1 MMTKKESPHKPFV
14 VTLDNCHEEPIH
26 IPGSIQPHGMLIVI
40 GRHDFLIKQVSENI
54 LQFTGESAKFFLG
67 KSITELLGESFY
79 TFINVALGSESK
91 YARTANSIKVK
102 LSPSVAEDVLYD
114 AVFHCEGDVVLID
127 IEQSPQ
133 EINIQ
138 YASYYH
144 KIKEF
149 TRSLSEHAELQAI
162 FERSVA
168 EVRDLTGYDR
178 VMLYRFDHE
187 YNGEVIAESKVDRL
201 NSFLGQHF
209 PESDIPA
216 QARALYVKN
225 KVRIIADVNAAPSP
239 LVPPVHPDSDMSTD
253 LGLSMLRS
261 VSPIHIQYLK
271 NMGIY
276 ASMSISI
283 IVDDHLWGLI
293 ACHHYSPHLVS
304 VETREAAL
312 FLSVLISHLI
322 TTNDRSQARLYDSEL
337 LALNARLA
345 ENMVQVVNYV
355 DGLRKDIP
363 AMLGLA
369 SAEGVVWNLEGH
381 AESYGSTPT
390 DEQTE
395 QLVDWLFAKIGKSFL
410 FHTHKLSEIN
420 PAFREFASVASGIL
434 FIVLSFTDR
443 QYFLWFRPEV
453 MNTKNWGGKPEKTIE
468 FLDDGSH
475 RLMPRRSF
483 ELWKER
489 VRYTSA
495 PFNEIE
501 IRNVLKFRNTMQN
514 YLMVNTE
521 LLRERN
527 ADLERKIAQRTL
539 SLEQEIREREKI
551 QQELELSLRALQAS
565 NKELEQ
571 FAYIASHDLQE
582 PLRKI
587 QVLGDRLH
595 NFSDQLD
602 ARSQDYLRRMI
613 KAANRMQML
622 VVDLLSFSRIGVT
635 GDSVRYVNLNDVMK
649 DVLSNLHI
657 AIEESGAQID
667 IGDLGSICADASQIN
682 RLFQNLM
689 QNAIKFVRQDA
700 APDISI
706 HRVKETADT
715 ATFEIRDNGIG
726 FEKEYEEKI
735 FGLFSRLHKSSEDYQ
750 GTGLGLAVCRKIVES
765 HRGKIWA
772 RSRLG
777 EGTSFFIQLPLRGAI
792 EAARQGDSLIA
803 DSFLED

>member
-1 MMTKKESPHKPFV
+1 MTAKKSPQKPFT

-26 IPGSIQPHGMLIVI
+26 TPGSIQPHGMLVVI
-40 GRHDFLIKQVSENI
+40 DRHDFCIKQVSENI
-54 LQFTGESAKFFLG
+54 IRFTGESADFFLG
-67 KSITELLGESFY
+67 KKVAELLGESFY
-79 TFINVALGSESK
+79 TFLNVALHARSK
-91 YARTANSIKVK
+91 YSHTANSIKVK
-102 LSPSVAEDVLYD
+102 LPSKAAESVLFD

-127 IEQSPQ
+127 VEQSPQ
-133 EINIQ
+133 DSSIQ

-187 YNGEVIAESKVDRL
+187 YNGEVIAESRVDKL

-225 KVRIIADVNAAPSP
+225 KVRIIADVNAQPSA
-239 LVPPVHPDSDMSTD
+239 LVPLLHPGTEGPTD

-271 NMGIY
+271 NMGVC

-283 IVDDHLWGLI
+283 IVDGHLWGLI
-293 ACHHYSPHLVS
+293 TCHHYSPHIVS

-369 SAEGVVWNLEGH
+369 NAEGVAWNLEGH
-381 AESYGSTPT
+381 TESYGSTPS

-395 QLVDWLFAKIGKSFL
+395 QLVNWLFTKVGKSFL
-410 FHTHKLSEIN
+410 FHTHKLSDIN
-420 PAFREFASVASGIL
+420 PEFREYAEVASGIL
-434 FIVLSFTDR
+434 FIVLSFTDK
-443 QYFLWFRPEV
+443 QFFLWFRPEV
-453 MNTKNWGGKPEKTIE
+453 MNTRHWGGKPEKTIE

-489 VRYTSA
+489 VRFTSA

-501 IRNVLKFRNTMQN
+501 IRNVLKFRTTMQN
-514 YLMVNTE
+514 YLMMNTE
-521 LLRERN
+521 FLRERN

-539 SLEQEIREREKI
+539 SLEQEIREREKV

-635 GDSVRYVNLNDVMK
+635 GESIRHVNLNDIMR

-657 AIEESGAQID
+657 AIEESGAQLD
-667 IGDLGSICADASQIN
+667 IGELGSICANAAQIS

-689 QNAIKFVRQDA
+689 QNAIKFVKNGTVPR
-700 APDISI
+700 ISVK
-706 HRVKETADT
+706 RVEETADT

-735 FGLFSRLHKSSEDYQ
+735 FGLFSRLHRTNEDYQ
-750 GTGLGLAVCRKIVES
+750 GTGLGLAACRKIVES

-772 RSRLG
+772 RSNLG
-777 EGTSFFIQLPLRGAI
+777 EGTAFFILLPLRGAMD
-792 EAARQGDSLIA
+792 AAALEEQVLA
-803 DSFLED
+803 DSFVED

>member
-1 MMTKKESPHKPFV
+1 MTEKKSIHKPFA

-26 IPGSIQPHGMLIVI
+26 IPGSIQPHGMLVVI
-40 GRHDFLIKQVSENI
+40 GRHDFIIKQVSENI
-54 LQFTGESAKFFLG
+54 IRFAGEPADFFLG
-67 KSITELLGESFY
+67 RKIAELLGESFY
-79 TFINVALGSESK
+79 TFLNVALNSESK
-91 YARTANSIKVK
+91 YARTANSIKVE
-102 LSPSVAEDVLYD
+102 LSPGKVNNVLFD

-127 IEQSPQ
+127 VEESPQ
-133 EINIQ
+133 DTSIQ

-187 YNGEVIAESKVDRL
+187 YNGEVIAESKVEKL

-225 KVRIIADVNAAPSP
+225 KVRIIADVNIQPSA
-239 LVPPVHPDSDMSTD
+239 LVPLLHPDTKGPTD
-253 LGLSMLRS
+253 LGFSMLRS

-271 NMGIY
+271 NMGVC

-293 ACHHYSPHLVS
+293 ACHHYSPHIVS

-337 LALNARLA
+337 LSLNARLA

-369 SAEGVVWNLEGH
+369 NAEGVVWNLEGH
-381 AESYGSTPT
+381 TESYGSTPS

-395 QLVDWLFAKIGKSFL
+395 QLVDWLFTKVGKSFL
-410 FHTHKLSEIN
+410 FHTHKLSDIN
-420 PAFREFASVASGIL
+420 PAFREFAGVASGIL

-443 QYFLWFRPEV
+443 QFFLWVRPEV
-453 MNTKNWGGKPEKTIE
+453 MNTKHWGGKPEKTIE

-483 ELWKER
+483 ELWKEK
-489 VRYTSA
+489 VRFTSA
-495 PFNEIE
+495 LFNEIE

-521 LLRERN
+521 FLRERN

-539 SLEQEIREREKI
+539 SLEQEIREREKV
-551 QQELELSLRALQAS
+551 QQELEFSLRALQAS

-635 GDSVRYVNLNDVMK
+635 GESIRYVNLNDIMR

-667 IGDLGSICADASQIN
+667 IGDLGSICADAAQIN

-689 QNAIKFVRQDA
+689 QNAIKFVKNGTVPQ
-700 APDISI
+700 ISVT
-706 HRVKETADT
+706 RVEETADT

-735 FGLFSRLHKSSEDYQ
+735 FGLFSRLHKSNEDYQ
-750 GTGLGLAVCRKIVES
+750 GTGLGLAVCRKIVDS

-777 EGTSFFIQLPLRGAI
+777 EGTSFFIQLPLRGAVDAPI
-792 EAARQGDSLIA
+792 KEDQLVA
-803 DSFLED
+803 DSILEE

>member
-1 MMTKKESPHKPFV
+1 MVEKKSPHKPFA

-26 IPGSIQPHGMLIVI
+26 IPGSIQPHGMLVVI
-40 GRHDFLIKQVSENI
+40 GRHDFIIKQVSENI
-54 LQFTGESAKFFLG
+54 IRFTGEPADFFLG
-67 KSITELLGESFY
+67 KKVTELLGESFY
-79 TFINVALGSESK
+79 TFLNVALNSESK

-102 LSPSVAEDVLYD
+102 LSPSLVENVLFD
-114 AVFHCEGDVVLID
+114 AVFHCEGDLVLID
-127 IEQSPQ
+127 VEQSPQ
-133 EINIQ
+133 DISIQ

-187 YNGEVIAESKVDRL
+187 YNGEVIAESKVDKL

-216 QARALYVKN
+216 QARSLYVKN
-225 KVRIIADVNAAPSP
+225 KVRIIADVNAQPSA
-239 LVPPVHPDSDMSTD
+239 LVPLLHPDTDGPTD
-253 LGLSMLRS
+253 LGFSMLRS

-271 NMGIY
+271 NMGVC

-293 ACHHYSPHLVS
+293 ACHHYSPHRVS

-369 SAEGVVWNLEGH
+369 NAEGVVWNLEGH
-381 AESYGSTPT
+381 AESYGRTPS

-395 QLVDWLFAKIGKSFL
+395 QLVDWLFTKVGKSFL
-410 FHTHKLSEIN
+410 FHTHKLSDIN
-420 PAFREFASVASGIL
+420 PEFREFAGVASGIL

-443 QYFLWFRPEV
+443 QFFLWVRPEV
-453 MNTKNWGGKPEKTIE
+453 MNTKHWGGKPEKTIE

-483 ELWKER
+483 ELWKEK
-489 VRYTSA
+489 VRFTSA

-539 SLEQEIREREKI
+539 SLEQEIREREKV

-602 ARSQDYLRRMI
+602 TRSQDYLRRMI

-635 GDSVRYVNLNDVMK
+635 GESIRYVNLNDIMR
-649 DVLSNLHI
+649 DVLSNLHV
-657 AIEESGAQID
+657 AIEESGAQIHV
-667 IGDLGSICADASQIN
+667 GDLGSICADAAQIN

-689 QNAIKFVRQDA
+689 QNAIKFVQNGA
-700 APDISI
+700 VPQISI
-706 HRVKETADT
+706 TRVEETADT

-735 FGLFSRLHKSSEDYQ
+735 FGLFSRLHKSNEDYQ
-750 GTGLGLAVCRKIVES
+750 GTGLGLAVCRKIVDS

-772 RSRLG
+772 RSELG
-777 EGTSFFIQLPLRGAI
+777 EGTAFFIQLPLRGAMDVVAP
-792 EAARQGDSLIA
+792 EEQVLA

>member
-1 MMTKKESPHKPFV
+1 MIEKKSPHKPFA

-26 IPGSIQPHGMLIVI
+26 IPGSIQPHGMLVVI
-40 GRHDFLIKQVSENI
+40 GRHDFIIKQVSENI
-54 LQFTGESAKFFLG
+54 IRFTGEPADFFLG
-67 KSITELLGESFY
+67 KKVTELLGESFY
-79 TFINVALGSESK
+79 TFLNVALNSESK

-102 LSPSVAEDVLYD
+102 LSPSLVENVLFD
-114 AVFHCEGDVVLID
+114 AVFHCEGDLVLID
-127 IEQSPQ
+127 VEQSPQ
-133 EINIQ
+133 DISIQ

-187 YNGEVIAESKVDRL
+187 YNGEVIAESKVDKL

-216 QARALYVKN
+216 QARSLYVKN
-225 KVRIIADVNAAPSP
+225 KVRIIADVNAQPSA
-239 LVPPVHPDSDMSTD
+239 LVPLLHPDTDGPTD
-253 LGLSMLRS
+253 LGFSMLRS

-271 NMGIY
+271 NMGVC

-293 ACHHYSPHLVS
+293 ACHHYSPHRVS

-369 SAEGVVWNLEGH
+369 NAEGVVWNLEGH
-381 AESYGSTPT
+381 AESYGRTPS

-395 QLVDWLFAKIGKSFL
+395 QLVDWLFTKVGKSFL
-410 FHTHKLSEIN
+410 FHTHKLSDIN
-420 PAFREFASVASGIL
+420 PEFREFAGVASGIL

-443 QYFLWFRPEV
+443 QFFLWVRPEV
-453 MNTKNWGGKPEKTIE
+453 MNTKHWGGKPEKTIE

-483 ELWKER
+483 ELWKEK
-489 VRYTSA
+489 VRFTSA

-539 SLEQEIREREKI
+539 SLEQEIREREKV

-602 ARSQDYLRRMI
+602 TRSQDYLRRMI

-635 GDSVRYVNLNDVMK
+635 GESIRYVNLNDIMR
-649 DVLSNLHI
+649 DVLSNLHV
-657 AIEESGAQID
+657 AIEESGAQIHV
-667 IGDLGSICADASQIN
+667 GDLGSICADAAQIN

-689 QNAIKFVRQDA
+689 QNAIKFVQNGA
-700 APDISI
+700 VPQISI
-706 HRVKETADT
+706 TRVEEPANT
-715 ATFEIRDNGIG
+715 ATFEIRDNGSG

-735 FGLFSRLHKSSEDYQ
+735 FGLFSRLHKSNEDYQ
-750 GTGLGLAVCRKIVES
+750 GTGLGLAVCRKIVDS

-772 RSRLG
+772 RSELG
-777 EGTSFFIQLPLRGAI
+777 EGTAFFIQLPLRGAMDVVAP
-792 EAARQGDSLIA
+792 EEQVLA

>member
-1 MMTKKESPHKPFV
+1 MIEKKSPHKPFA

-26 IPGSIQPHGMLIVI
+26 IPGSIQPHGMLVVI
-40 GRHDFLIKQVSENI
+40 GRHDFIIKQVSENI
-54 LQFTGESAKFFLG
+54 IRFTGEPADFFLG
-67 KSITELLGESFY
+67 KKVTELLGESFY
-79 TFINVALGSESK
+79 TFLNVALNSESK
-91 YARTANSIKVK
+91 YARTANSIKVR
-102 LSPSVAEDVLYD
+102 LSLSLVENVLFD
-114 AVFHCEGDVVLID
+114 AVFHCEGDLVLID
-127 IEQSPQ
+127 VEQSPQ
-133 EINIQ
+133 DISIQ

-187 YNGEVIAESKVDRL
+187 YNGEVIAESKVDKL

-216 QARALYVKN
+216 QARSLYVKN
-225 KVRIIADVNAAPSP
+225 KVRIIADVNAQPSA
-239 LVPPVHPDSDMSTD
+239 LVPLLHPDTDGPTD
-253 LGLSMLRS
+253 LGFSMLRS

-271 NMGIY
+271 NMGVC

-293 ACHHYSPHLVS
+293 ACHHYSPHRVS

-369 SAEGVVWNLEGH
+369 NAEGVVWNLEGH
-381 AESYGSTPT
+381 AESYGRTPS

-395 QLVDWLFAKIGKSFL
+395 QLVDWLFTKVGKSFL
-410 FHTHKLSEIN
+410 FHTHKLSDIN
-420 PAFREFASVASGIL
+420 PEFREFAGVASGIL

-443 QYFLWFRPEV
+443 QFFLWVRPEV
-453 MNTKNWGGKPEKTIE
+453 MNTKHWGGKPEKTIE

-483 ELWKER
+483 ELWKEK
-489 VRYTSA
+489 VRFTSA

-539 SLEQEIREREKI
+539 SLEQEIREREKV

-602 ARSQDYLRRMI
+602 TRSQDYLRRMI

-635 GDSVRYVNLNDVMK
+635 GESIRYVNLNDIMR
-649 DVLSNLHI
+649 DVLSNLHV
-657 AIEESGAQID
+657 AIEESVAQIHV
-667 IGDLGSICADASQIN
+667 GDLGSICADAAQIN

-689 QNAIKFVRQDA
+689 QNAIKFVQNGA
-700 APDISI
+700 VPQISI
-706 HRVKETADT
+706 TRVEETADT

-735 FGLFSRLHKSSEDYQ
+735 FGLFSRLHKSNEDYQ
-750 GTGLGLAVCRKIVES
+750 GTGLGLAVCRKIVDS

-772 RSRLG
+772 RSELG
-777 EGTSFFIQLPLRGAI
+777 EGTAFFIQLPLRGAMD
-792 EAARQGDSLIA
+792 AAAPEEQGLA

>member
-1 MMTKKESPHKPFV
+1 MIEKKSPHKPFA

-26 IPGSIQPHGMLIVI
+26 IPGSIQPHGMLVVI
-40 GRHDFLIKQVSENI
+40 GRHDFIIKQVSENI
-54 LQFTGESAKFFLG
+54 IRFTGEPADFFLG
-67 KSITELLGESFY
+67 KKVTELLGESFY
-79 TFINVALGSESK
+79 TFLNVALNSESK

-102 LSPSVAEDVLYD
+102 LSPSLVENVLFD
-114 AVFHCEGDVVLID
+114 AVFHCEGDLVLID
-127 IEQSPQ
+127 VEQSPQ
-133 EINIQ
+133 DISIQ

-187 YNGEVIAESKVDRL
+187 YNGEVIAESKVDKL

-216 QARALYVKN
+216 QARSLYVKN
-225 KVRIIADVNAAPSP
+225 KVRIIADVNAQPSA
-239 LVPPVHPDSDMSTD
+239 LVPLLHPDTDGPTD
-253 LGLSMLRS
+253 LGFSMLRS

-271 NMGIY
+271 NMGVC

-293 ACHHYSPHLVS
+293 ACHHYSPHRVS

-369 SAEGVVWNLEGH
+369 NAEGVVWNLEGH
-381 AESYGSTPT
+381 AESYGRTPS

-395 QLVDWLFAKIGKSFL
+395 QLVDWLFTKVGKSFL
-410 FHTHKLSEIN
+410 FHTHKLSDIN
-420 PAFREFASVASGIL
+420 PEFREFAGVASGIL

-443 QYFLWFRPEV
+443 QFFLWVRPEV
-453 MNTKNWGGKPEKTIE
+453 MNTKHWGGKPEKTIE

-483 ELWKER
+483 ELWKEK
-489 VRYTSA
+489 VRFTSA

-539 SLEQEIREREKI
+539 SLEQEIREREKV

-602 ARSQDYLRRMI
+602 TRSQDYLRRMI

-635 GDSVRYVNLNDVMK
+635 GESIRYVNLNDIMR
-649 DVLSNLHI
+649 DVLSNLHV
-657 AIEESGAQID
+657 AIEESGAQIHV
-667 IGDLGSICADASQIN
+667 GDLGSICADAAQIN

-689 QNAIKFVRQDA
+689 QNAIKFVQNGA
-700 APDISI
+700 VPQISI
-706 HRVKETADT
+706 TRVEEPANT

-735 FGLFSRLHKSSEDYQ
+735 FGLFSRLHKSNEDYQ
-750 GTGLGLAVCRKIVES
+750 GTGLGLAVCRKIVDS

-772 RSRLG
+772 RSELG
-777 EGTSFFIQLPLRGAI
+777 EGTAFFIQLPLRGAMDVVAP
-792 EAARQGDSLIA
+792 EEQVLA